1 MNVVSETDELKD
13 EIRMNS
19 KSTKFKLK
27 NLHHS
32 NIIVEQAD
40 SDSLAMY
47 SPDKGDNVS
56 SQMELN
62 DKLLTEKTPIEKNKS
77 DELSNSIQSSLN
89 ENFGQLTD
97 KNDKNYYMSQ
107 LNSSR
112 MESSVKQN
120 PMSNHNL
127 EHLLPIPVNEPM
139 SALAPV
145 GKVSLSMYGNHFQ
158 SGFNRLSGRKGKSMF
173 RGGPGKMC
181 SYDRM

>member
-62 DKLLTEKTPIEKNKS
+62 DKLLTEKTPNEKDKS
-77 DELSNSIQSSLN
+77 DELSNSI
-89 ENFGQLTD
+89 
-97 KNDKNYYMSQ
+97 
-107 LNSSR
+107 
-112 MESSVKQN
+112 
-120 PMSNHNL
+120 
-127 EHLLPIPVNEPM
+127 
-139 SALAPV
+139 
-145 GKVSLSMYGNHFQ
+145 
-158 SGFNRLSGRKGKSMF
+158 
-173 RGGPGKMC
+173 
-181 SYDRM
+181 